1 MRYTFKN
8 ICDKLTIV
16 GDTME
21 KFIGKLIEIFI
32 PEDKIDI
39 MNSKNIGFKILINNE
54 IIEVIQEQNINN
66 SHIYKN
72 DLVTITKQVISDIV
86 FYDIE
91 MYDGD
96 DYE

>member
-1 MRYTFKN
+1 
-8 ICDKLTIV
+8 
-16 GDTME
+16 ME
-21 KFIGKLIEIFI
+21 KFIGKVIEVFI
-32 PEDKIDI
+32 PEDKINI

-72 DLVTITKQVISDIV
+72 DLVTITKQVISGKV

>member
-16 GDTME
+16 GDRME
-21 KFIGKLIEIFI
+21 KIIGKVIEVFI
-32 PEDKIDI
+32 PEDKLDI
-39 MNSKNIGFKILINNE
+39 INSKNIGFKILINNE

-72 DLVTITKQVISDIV
+72 DLVIITKQVISDKV

>member
-1 MRYTFKN
+1 
-8 ICDKLTIV
+8 
-16 GDTME
+16 ME
-21 KFIGKLIEIFI
+21 KIIGKVIEVFI
-32 PEDKIDI
+32 PEDKLDI
-39 MNSKNIGFKILINNE
+39 INSKNIGFKILINNE

-72 DLVTITKQVISDIV
+72 DLVIITKQVISDKV

>member
-1 MRYTFKN
+1 
-8 ICDKLTIV
+8 
-16 GDTME
+16 ME
-21 KFIGKLIEIFI
+21 KFIGKVIEVFI

-72 DLVTITKQVISDIV
+72 DLVTITKQVISDKV

-96 DYE
+96 DYEE

>member
-1 MRYTFKN
+1 
-8 ICDKLTIV
+8 
-16 GDTME
+16 ME
-21 KFIGKLIEIFI
+21 KFIGKVIEVFI
-32 PEDKIDI
+32 PEDKINI

-72 DLVTITKQVISDIV
+72 DLVTITKQVISDKV

>member
-1 MRYTFKN
+1 MEKLIGKVIEVFIPK
-8 ICDKLTIV
+8 DKL
-16 GDTME
+16 
-21 KFIGKLIEIFI
+21 
-32 PEDKIDI
+32 DI

-54 IIEVIQEQNINN
+54 IIEIIQEQDTNN

-72 DLVTITKQVISDIV
+72 DLVIITKQVISGKV